1 MFALQVASEEK
12 PGGQERRWESGEH
25 DRKQQQQHIP
35 APTQW
40 HNQVQGFG
48 LSYVFSVPCLRIH
61 YPSDCIVAHSLLQ
74 DEGGEMMGGGSNGA
88 TGIGNSGLRLQSSQ
102 CGSERQVHICSV
114 SAPMVIFAHYHLAL
128 GPYYLS
134 LI

>member
-25 DRKQQQQHIP
+25 DRKQQQQQHIP

-48 LSYVFSVPCLRIH
+48 LSYVFSVLVYESIIH
-61 YPSDCIVAHSLLQ
+61 LI
-74 DEGGEMMGGGSNGA
+74 
-88 TGIGNSGLRLQSSQ
+88 
-102 CGSERQVHICSV
+102 
-114 SAPMVIFAHYHLAL
+114 AL
-128 GPYYLS
+128 
-134 LI
+134 